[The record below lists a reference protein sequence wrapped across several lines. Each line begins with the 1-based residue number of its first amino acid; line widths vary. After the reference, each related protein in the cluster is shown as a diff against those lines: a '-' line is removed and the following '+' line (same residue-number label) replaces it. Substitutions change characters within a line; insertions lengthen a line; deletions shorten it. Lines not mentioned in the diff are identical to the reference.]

1 VMGPVSAI
9 YSKSR
14 KTVLTTLCLI
24 SVATWTQSQNSRSP
38 SHLLLVWEVQ
48 CPFWICQRFGE
59 TSESAHLIL
68 SCLSW
73 SGAASIRAWLPSRL
87 PRLASDRDLGDLLQH
102 LIETTGRG
110 SQRLD
115 VFLRHLFAAGLF
127 LRMHDARYPV
137 SHIGLP
143 IIVGIGRHRPAAKP
157 YHGSEEA
164 RVRFVG
170 LEPSEIRR
178 SAHTAL

>member
-1 VMGPVSAI
+1 M
-9 YSKSR
+9 SR
-14 KTVLTTLCLI
+14 LI
-24 SVATWTQSQNSRSP
+24 SFCRVFPRAAQLQ
-38 SHLLLVWEVQ
+38 
-48 CPFWICQRFGE
+48 FGHGCLPGYPGQQAIE
-59 TSESAHLIL
+59 TTGRGSE
-68 SCLSW
+68 
-73 SGAASIRAWLPSRL
+73 RL
-87 PRLASDRDLGDLLQH
+87 DAPGFFGLGDLLQH

-110 SQRLD
+110 SQRPD

-127 LRMHDARYPV
+127 LRLHDAGYPE

-143 IIVGIGRHRPAAKP
+143 IIVGIGRHGPAAKP

-178 SAHTAL
+178 SVHTA